1 MFQSVAAFELR
12 YQLKSP
18 AFWVTF
24 AIFLLL
30 TFAATASDNV
40 QIGSGGNVWKNSPYA
55 IAQTLMIM
63 TVFSVF
69 ILTAFVANVV
79 VRDDET
85 GFGPIIH
92 STRLSRFDYLFGRF
106 TGALLAGCL
115 LFLSAPLGMILGA
128 AMPWLDPEVLGPFN
142 LWHYAYVYLLL
153 CVPTLFVT
161 GAGFFAIATATR
173 SMMWTYVGVIVFLV
187 LYLVATG
194 FLSRPEFINTVALVD
209 PFGLG
214 AYDQATR
221 YWTAAERNTQI
232 PEFAG
237 YILWNR
243 VLWVGVAF
251 ALLGLAWAIYA
262 RAATGGRMAASN
274 VPDKTDDDAP
284 VDRRARRPRTDRKG
298 ETVQRCGLESALGAR
313 PVRHGCRHSQPRLH
327 RPARHRL
334 RELAGHALVRR
345 REVRQ
350 HDPSR
355 HADHDRSAARRL
367 HDHSADHRDLLR
379 G

>member
-1 MFQSVAAFELR
+1 MFKSVAAFELR

-40 QIGSGGNVWKNSPYA
+40 QIGSGGNVWKNSPFA
-55 IAQTLMIM
+55 IAQTLMVM

-106 TGALLAGCL
+106 TGAFFAGCL

-142 LWHYAYVYLLL
+142 LSHYAYVYLLL

-194 FLSRPEFINTVALVD
+194 LLARPEFINTVALVD

-232 PEFAG
+232 PDFGG

-243 VLWVGVAF
+243 VLWAGVAF
-251 ALLGLAWAIYA
+251 ALLGLAWVYQRFILANA
-262 RAATGGRMAASN
+262 AKRAA
-274 VPDKTDDDAP
+274 
-284 VDRRARRPRTDRKG
+284 
-298 ETVQRCGLESALGAR
+298 
-313 PVRHGCRHSQPRLH
+313 
-327 RPARHRL
+327 
-334 RELAGHALVRR
+334 
-345 REVRQ
+345 
-350 HDPSR
+350 
-355 HADHDRSAARRL
+355 
-367 HDHSADHRDLLR
+367 
-379 G
+379 

>member
-1 MFQSVAAFELR
+1 M
-12 YQLKSP
+12 
-18 AFWVTF
+18 
-24 AIFLLL
+24 
-30 TFAATASDNV
+30 
-40 QIGSGGNVWKNSPYA
+40 
-55 IAQTLMIM
+55 
-63 TVFSVF
+63 
-69 ILTAFVANVV
+69 
-79 VRDDET
+79 
-85 GFGPIIH
+85 
-92 STRLSRFDYLFGRF
+92 SRFDYLFGRF
-106 TGALLAGCL
+106 TGAFFAGCL

-187 LYLVATG
+187 LYLVATS

-232 PEFAG
+232 PDFAG

-251 ALLGLAWAIYA
+251 ALLGLAWAIYS
-262 RAATGGRMAASN
+262 RAATGGREAAAKA
-274 VPDKTDDDAP
+274 PDTIG
-284 VDRRARRPRTDRKG
+284 RRCSRCSPRALPPHRPRR
-298 ETVQRCGLESALGAR
+298 RN
-313 PVRHGCRHSQPRLH
+313 
-327 RPARHRL
+327 RPAMR
-334 RELAGHALVRR
+334 AGASSGRSPGSTWR
-345 REVRQ
+345 PPFAAP
-350 HDPSR
+350 PSSCC
-355 HADHDRSAARRL
+355 SA
-367 HDHSADHRDLLR
+367 SAS
-379 G
+379 